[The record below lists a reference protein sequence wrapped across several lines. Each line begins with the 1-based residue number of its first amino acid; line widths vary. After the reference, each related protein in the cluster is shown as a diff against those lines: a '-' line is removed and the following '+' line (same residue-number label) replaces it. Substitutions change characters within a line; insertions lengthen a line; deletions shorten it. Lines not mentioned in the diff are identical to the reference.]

1 MSEATV
7 ITEIADGVL
16 TITINKPDRLNALDA
31 DTAKRIYESLKDA
44 DNNTDVRV
52 VVLTGAGRAF
62 SAGADLQRDRDSE
75 GGDDN
80 GATKNLLEYAN
91 LTTTL
96 ISTLSKPVVAA
107 VNGVAAGV
115 GVSYAL
121 ASDIVIAKESASFL
135 LAFSRIGLMPDGG
148 ANLWVAAN
156 IGRARAMDMALL
168 AEQIP
173 APQAKEW
180 GMISRVVGDEEFEA
194 EVKKIAGKLATGPT
208 RAYAKTKAAINGAIL
223 TELQATLD
231 REVKGQTELLQT
243 KDNAEGVAA
252 FLEKRPAKFTG
263 Q

>member
-1 MSEATV
+1 MSEATALTQIV
-7 ITEIADGVL
+7 DGVL

-31 DTAKRIYESLKDA
+31 GTAKIVYEALKDA
-44 DNNTDVRV
+44 DSNNDVRV
-52 VVLTGAGRAF
+52 VVVTGAGRGF
-62 SAGADLQRDRDSE
+62 SAGADLQRDKGSDAE
-75 GGDDN
+75 GGGDTN
-80 GATKNLLEYAN
+80 NLLDYAN
-91 LTTTL
+91 MTTTL
-96 ISTLSKPVVAA
+96 MSTLSKPVIAA

-121 ASDIVIAKESASFL
+121 AADITIAKESASFL

-180 GMISRVVGDEEFEA
+180 GMISRVVADDEFEA
-194 EVKKIAGKLATGPT
+194 EVAKVAQKLANGPT
-208 RAYAKTKAAINGAIL
+208 RAYAKTKAAINGATL
-223 TELQATLD
+223 TELQATID
-231 REVKGQTELLQT
+231 REVTGQTELLQT

>member
-1 MSEATV
+1 MSTV
-7 ITEIADGVL
+7 LTETVDGVL

-31 DTAKRIYESLKDA
+31 GTAKLIYEALKDA
-44 DNNTDVRV
+44 DSNADVRV
-52 VVLTGAGRAF
+52 VVLTGAGRGF
-62 SAGADLQRDRDSE
+62 SAGADLQRDKGSDAE
-75 GGDDN
+75 GAGDTN
-80 GATKNLLEYAN
+80 NLLDYAN
-91 LTTTL
+91 MTTTL

-121 ASDIVIAKESASFL
+121 AADITIAKESASFL

-180 GMISRVVGDEEFEA
+180 GMISRVAADDEFEA
-194 EVKKIAGKLATGPT
+194 EVKKVAGKLAAGPT
-208 RAYAKTKAAINGAIL
+208 RAYAKTKAAINGAAL
-223 TELQATLD
+223 TELQATID
-231 REVKGQTELLQT
+231 REVSGQTELLQT

-252 FLEKRPAKFTG
+252 FLEKRAAKFTG
-263 Q
+263 A

>member
-1 MSEATV
+1 MSETV
-7 ITEIADGVL
+7 LTGIADGIL
-16 TITINKPDRLNALDA
+16 TITINKADRLNALDA
-31 DTAKRIYESLKDA
+31 ATARTIYEALLDA
-44 DNNTDVRV
+44 DTNPDVRV
-52 VVLTGAGRAF
+52 VVLTGAGRGF
-62 SAGADLQRDRDSE
+62 SAGADLQRDKDAEADPSL
-75 GGDDN
+75 G
-80 GATKNLLEYAN
+80 NLLDYCN

-96 ISTLSKPVVAA
+96 ISRLTKPVISA

-121 ASDIVIAKESASFL
+121 AADITIAKESASFL

-173 APQAKEW
+173 APQARDW
-180 GMISRVVGDEEFEA
+180 GMISRVVADDDFEA
-194 EVKKIAGKLATGPT
+194 EVAKVAAKLASGPT
-208 RAYAKTKAAINGAIL
+208 RSYAQTKAAINKAAL
-223 TELQATLD
+223 TQLD
-231 REVKGQTELLQT
+231 VTIEREVAGQTQLLQT

>member
-7 ITEIADGVL
+7 LTELADGVL

-31 DTAKRIYESLKDA
+31 GTAKTIYEALKDA
-44 DNNTDVRV
+44 DSNAEVRV
-52 VVLTGAGRAF
+52 VVLTGAGRGF
-62 SAGADLQRDRDSE
+62 SAGADLQRDKGSDAE
-75 GGDDN
+75 GAGDTN
-80 GATKNLLEYAN
+80 NLLDYAN
-91 LTTTL
+91 MTTTL
-96 ISTLSKPVVAA
+96 ISTLSKPVIAA

-121 ASDIVIAKESASFL
+121 AADITIAKESGSFL

-180 GMISRVVGDEEFEA
+180 GMISRVVADDEFEA
-194 EVKKIAGKLATGPT
+194 EVAKIAAKLANGPT
-208 RAYAKTKAAINGAIL
+208 RSYAKTKAAINGAAL
-223 TELQATLD
+223 TELQATID
-231 REVKGQTELLQT
+231 REVSGQTELLQT

-252 FLEKRPAKFTG
+252 FLEKRAAKFTG
-263 Q
+263 A